1 MNTAA
6 NTNTNTI
13 TNTITNLSDANANA
27 TTNAVSTDLTHFEW
41 TTDHEDILIEWADKA
56 MCYNWLHTRAHA
68 MYSKLNYSYT
78 IPVIIIS
85 TLTGTANFAQA
96 RVPLDYQGYFGM
108 IVGFFNI
115 LAGIITTIQQFLKIT
130 QLNEAHRVSGIAW
143 DKFYRNIKIEIARH
157 PDERMDVNQ
166 LIKISKEEFDRL
178 IETCPDIP
186 DQIINEFKIIFKG
199 NYEYSEIVKPEM
211 CGQLVSTERYRNQ
224 WSTSENL
231 AKKKGLKQQREKKLK
246 SFIEKFIDDFN
257 IINGRDPIESE
268 IVDNLKEQLDI
279 EIIKEISSKIFK
291 EKQNEIN
298 ANNIPTVTEPAKLT
312 KLDSSLNILSMEITD
327 LPV

>member
-1 MNTAA
+1 MNT
-6 NTNTNTI
+6 TNI
-13 TNTITNLSDANANA
+13 SGDANAL
-27 TTNAVSTDLTHFEW
+27 VTDVVHFEW

-56 MCYNWLHTRAHA
+56 MCYRWLHSRSHA
-68 MYSKLNYSYT
+68 MYSKLNYIYT

-85 TLTGTANFAQA
+85 TLTGTANFAQE
-96 RVPLDYQGYFGM
+96 RVPLAYQGYFGM

-130 QLNEAHRVSGIAW
+130 QLNEAHRVSSIAW

-166 LIKISKEEFDRL
+166 IIKMSKEEFDRL

-186 DQIINEFKIIFKG
+186 DQIINEFKIVFKG
-199 NYEYSEIVKPEM
+199 NFEYSEIVKPEL

-224 WSTSENL
+224 WSTSENIE
-231 AKKKGLKQQREKKLK
+231 KKNNIKKQRENKIKK
-246 SFIEKFIDDFN
+246 FIEKFIDEFVK
-257 IINGRDPIESE
+257 INGREPTESE

-279 EIIKEISSKIFK
+279 ELIKHLTSKIFN
-291 EKQNEIN
+291 EKQKELNT
-298 ANNIPTVTEPAKLT
+298 NNILTTEPAKLT
-312 KLDSSLNILSMEITD
+312 NTNTNILSMDISD
-327 LPV
+327 LPI

>member
-1 MNTAA
+1 MNTL
-6 NTNTNTI
+6 TNPSDN
-13 TNTITNLSDANANA
+13 NALVSNLPYC
-27 TTNAVSTDLTHFEW
+27 EW

-56 MCYNWLHTRAHA
+56 MCYNWLHTRTHA

-96 RVPLDYQGYFGM
+96 RVPLAYQGYFGM

-130 QLNEAHRVSGIAW
+130 QLNEAHRVSSIAW

-166 LIKISKEEFDRL
+166 LIKMSKEEFDRL
-178 IETCPDIP
+178 VETCPDIP
-186 DQIINEFKIIFKG
+186 DQIISEFKIVFKG
-199 NYEYSEIVKPEM
+199 NFEYDEIIKPEM

-224 WSTSENL
+224 WSTSENM
-231 AKKKGLKQQREKKLK
+231 AKKKSLKQQREKKIQK
-246 SFIEKFIDDFN
+246 FIEKFIDDFN
-257 IINGRDPIESE
+257 VINGRDPIESE
-268 IVDNLKEQLDI
+268 IVDNLKDQLDI
-279 EIIKEISSKIFK
+279 ELIKEILSKIYIEK
-291 EKQNEIN
+291 EKEKEKVITSEI
-298 ANNIPTVTEPAKLT
+298 EMDKLT
-312 KLDSSLNILSMEITD
+312 NTNALSIEITD

>member
-1 MNTAA
+1 MNT
-6 NTNTNTI
+6 TNI
-13 TNTITNLSDANANA
+13 SGDANAL
-27 TTNAVSTDLTHFEW
+27 VTDVVHFEW

-56 MCYNWLHTRAHA
+56 MCYRWLHSRSHA
-68 MYSKLNYSYT
+68 MYSKLNYIYT

-85 TLTGTANFAQA
+85 TLTGTANFAQE
-96 RVPLDYQGYFGM
+96 RVPLAYQGYFGM

-130 QLNEAHRVSGIAW
+130 QLNEAHRVSSIAW

-166 LIKISKEEFDRL
+166 IIKMSKEEFDRL

-186 DQIINEFKIIFKG
+186 DQIINEFKIVFKG
-199 NYEYSEIVKPEM
+199 NFEYSEIVKPEL

-224 WSTSENL
+224 WSTSENIE
-231 AKKKGLKQQREKKLK
+231 KKNNIKKQRENKIKKL
-246 SFIEKFIDDFN
+246 IEKFIDEFVK
-257 IINGRDPIESE
+257 INGREPTESE

-279 EIIKEISSKIFK
+279 ELIKHLTSKIFN
-291 EKQNEIN
+291 EKQKELNT
-298 ANNIPTVTEPAKLT
+298 NNILTTEPAKLT
-312 KLDSSLNILSMEITD
+312 NTNTNILSMDISD
-327 LPV
+327 LPI